1 MTIKWRR
8 FWVGVAIGAPIGFL
22 CGCSAQGTLNA
33 NNVKPATDLV
43 VDRHNAMLNGTLD
56 PASVSD
62 ADKAKYIQTANL
74 LKEVVD
80 KAAQPDEVVQ

>member
-1 MTIKWRR
+1 MTTKWKR
-8 FWVGVAIGAPIGFL
+8 FWLGVAMGLPIGFMV
-22 CGCSAQGTLNA
+22 GCAGQGTLNA

-56 PASVSD
+56 PSTVSE

-80 KAAQPDEVVQ
+80 SAARPDEVVQ